1 MSNKIPCHSSLPDS
15 ETSIPDD
22 DSDSYMFNTDSAENA
37 VVSVANAPIS
47 NDQTILIC
55 PKENKKWNSRKR
67 LKKLASES
75 DDEISNLAEAG
86 DSILE
91 GLPSCPKE
99 NEGKQHSQKLTGV
112 GEKSNTVI
120 EEKQPLEEK
129 QKRHPEGNSEVQS
142 ERAKKGAKCTRRGSL
157 RKTEADCN
165 KQETEEFVGNKKSN
179 AGNSA
184 QKLEQNEV
192 FKEAKKTK
200 TRKTKSL
207 QNELSEDD
215 TNLVEDS
222 PETMK
227 SHEKNEYTGNNEES
241 KDFSVK
247 ESMDVEMKVVSLEE
261 DSLNHKPE
269 FKARKRLSC
278 NKKSK
283 LSHECVIKI
292 NKMSMEE
299 GNEELKKI
307 ALNQNSKLR
316 GNSVEGAICGTSD
329 ESAAM
334 DEHDEPLGDMGF
346 LIDVNSKISHFV
358 SDAAQEECEL
368 DPMTA
373 RERNEVYKVVQ
384 IYKLRARI
392 GTKADNNLATVRL
405 SKQADTK
412 MPKPGRVDCLL
423 SKLSIAASKEALKD
437 SPKSQVKRKYGV
449 TVDQNKKG
457 DDSDQSGPSKKKFAK
472 KFRSNKH

>member
-179 AGNSA
+179 AGNSE

-222 PETMK
+222 SETMK
-227 SHEKNEYTGNNEES
+227 SHEKNKYTGDNEDS

-437 SPKSQVKRKYGV
+437 SPKSQVKRKCGV
-449 TVDQNKKG
+449 TVDQNKNG